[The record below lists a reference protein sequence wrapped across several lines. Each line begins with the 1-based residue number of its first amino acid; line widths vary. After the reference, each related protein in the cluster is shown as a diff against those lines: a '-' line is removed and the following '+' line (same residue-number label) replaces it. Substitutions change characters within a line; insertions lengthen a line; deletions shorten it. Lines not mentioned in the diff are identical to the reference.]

1 MSRLSVTRPV
11 PSFPRRPL
19 AHAITLTAVLGLAAC
34 SSINKKLEGDKVD
47 YKTSGAKQVSLD
59 VPPDLSQLQRDSRYQ
74 PVQGTISAS
83 SIQGAPAGPAG
94 TTLAP
99 SATPVA
105 PQQFGGV
112 KIEREGNQRWL
123 STPLSPEQLWPQLQE
138 FWQERGFVLEQ
149 DTRETGLM
157 QTNWVENRARLQQDI
172 IRDTIGKVFDGLWD
186 TGLRDSFRTRVE
198 RSASGGTEIYISHR
212 GMQEIYT
219 NDRKDTTTWT
229 SRPNDPD
236 LEAVMLSRLMQKL
249 GAKEE
254 QVKAVAANKPADAP
268 TRARMLPGPPGTGM
282 QVDDS
287 FDRAWRRVALALDRS
302 GFTVEDRDRTQ
313 GLFYVRYVDPKNI
326 GKGDPGWTD
335 KLFSLFT
342 SGEKK
347 PQTAGPARYRIALKG
362 EGDTT
367 AVTVQNAQGQT
378 EQGDA
383 SQRILELLVNDLK

>member
-1 MSRLSVTRPV
+1 MPRLSVTRSV
-11 PSFPRRPL
+11 SSFPRRPVVQ
-19 AHAITLTAVLGLAAC
+19 AIMLGAVLGLAAC

-47 YKTSGAKQVSLD
+47 YKTSGAKTVSLE

-83 SIQGAPAGPAG
+83 SIQGGPVAGVPA
-94 TTLAP
+94 LAP
-99 SATPVA
+99 SATSVA
-105 PQQFGGV
+105 PQQIGNV
-112 KIEREGNQRWL
+112 KLEREGNQRWL
-123 STPLSPEQLWPQLQE
+123 TTPMTAEQVWPQLQE
-138 FWQERGFVLEQ
+138 FWQERGFVLEL
-149 DTRETGLM
+149 DSRENGLM
-157 QTNWVENRARLQQDI
+157 QTNWVENRAKLQQDI
-172 IRDTIGKVFDGLWD
+172 LRDTIGKVFDGLWD

-198 RSASGGTEIYISHR
+198 RTANGGTEIYISHR
-212 GMQEIYT
+212 GMQELYT
-219 NDRKDTTTWT
+219 NERKDNT
-229 SRPNDPD
+229 SWAGRPNDPD

-254 QVKAVAANKPADAP
+254 QVKAVATSTPADVPA
-268 TRARMLPGPPGTGM
+268 RARMLPGPPGTGM
-282 QVDDS
+282 QVDDA

-313 GLFYVRYVDPKNI
+313 GLFYVRYVDPKSI

-347 PQTAGPARYRIALKG
+347 PQVSGPARYRIALKG
-362 EGDTT
+362 EGEKT
-367 AVTVQNAQGQT
+367 AVTVQNAQGQPET
-378 EQGDA
+378 GDA

>member
-1 MSRLSVTRPV
+1 MPRPSVTRRIS
-11 PSFPRRPL
+11 SFPRRPVVQ
-19 AHAITLTAVLGLAAC
+19 AITLGAVLGLSAC
-34 SSINKKLEGDKVD
+34 SSINKTLEGEKVD
-47 YKTSGAKQVSLD
+47 YKTNGAKSVSLE

-83 SIQGAPAGPAG
+83 SIQGGPVTGVPA
-94 TTLAP
+94 LAP
-99 SATPVA
+99 SATAVA
-105 PQQFGGV
+105 PQQVGNV
-112 KIEREGNQRWL
+112 KLEREGNQRWL
-123 STPLSPEQLWPQLQE
+123 STPLTPEQIWPQLQE
-138 FWQERGFVLEQ
+138 FWQERGFVLEL
-149 DTRETGLM
+149 DSRENGLM
-157 QTNWVENRARLQQDI
+157 QTNWVENRAKLQQDI

-198 RSASGGTEIYISHR
+198 RTSSGGTEIYISHR
-212 GMQEIYT
+212 GMQELYS
-219 NDRKDTTTWT
+219 NERKDST
-229 SRPNDPD
+229 SWGGRPNDPD

-254 QVKAVAANKPADAP
+254 QVKAVAANTPAEVPA
-268 TRARMLPGPPGTGM
+268 RARMLPGPPGTGM
-282 QVDDS
+282 QVDDA

-313 GLFYVRYVDPKNI
+313 GLFYVRYVDPKSI

-362 EGDTT
+362 EGEKT
-367 AVTVQNAQGQT
+367 AVTVQNAQGQPET
-378 EQGDA
+378 GDA